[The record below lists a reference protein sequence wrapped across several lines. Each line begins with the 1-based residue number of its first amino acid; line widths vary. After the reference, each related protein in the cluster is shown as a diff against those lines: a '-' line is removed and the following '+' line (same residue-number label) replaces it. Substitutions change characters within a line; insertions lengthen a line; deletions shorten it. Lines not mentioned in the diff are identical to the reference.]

1 MSTCVPF
8 LQRWQL
14 FLFGDKV
21 FTEFLAKKNFTELL
35 ARCLPKEWLTPNALE
50 TQLAASGQAGVQ
62 PSNMAAVSFFF
73 FFGPIFSLWAR
84 FLAAVSDIED
94 GNLAN
99 LSNQMLACL
108 LLDGEQ
114 H

>member
-1 MSTCVPF
+1 MNRLAYMSTCVPF

-21 FTEFLAKKNFTELL
+21 FTELL

>member
-1 MSTCVPF
+1 MSPSYKGINSSCLENKSLRNCWP
-8 LQRWQL
+8 
-14 FLFGDKV
+14 
-21 FTEFLAKKNFTELL
+21 KKNFTELL

>member
-1 MSTCVPF
+1 MSPSYKGGNSSF
-8 LQRWQL
+8 LEIKSSRNCWP
-14 FLFGDKV
+14 
-21 FTEFLAKKNFTELL
+21 KKNFTELL

-73 FFGPIFSLWAR
+73 FFGPIFALWAR